1 MSGTAE
7 ALDTVVHRLAASP
20 SVAAI
25 ALVGSQARSLAE
37 PDSDLDLFVYT
48 DGGLREL
55 RPQLADELAEP
66 ATWRS
71 VHERAFGDGDVWRL
85 KESSGWL
92 DLMYWTTAWGAGEL
106 QRVLV
111 EYTASM
117 GYSTAFWRSIR
128 EGHPLYERDS
138 WHPDLQQRARQ
149 AYPEELR
156 RNIIRL
162 NHPYLRDH
170 PFSYRQQT
178 AKAIDRHDVVS
189 AQHRIVAWL
198 ASYSTSCSPS
208 TGSCIRERS
217 GSWSS

>member
-1 MSGTAE
+1 
-7 ALDTVVHRLAASP
+7 
-20 SVAAI
+20 
-25 ALVGSQARSLAE
+25 
-37 PDSDLDLFVYT
+37 
-48 DGGLREL
+48 
-55 RPQLADELAEP
+55 
-66 ATWRS
+66 
-71 VHERAFGDGDVWRL
+71 
-85 KESSGWL
+85 
-92 DLMYWTTAWGAGEL
+92 MYWTTAWGAAEL